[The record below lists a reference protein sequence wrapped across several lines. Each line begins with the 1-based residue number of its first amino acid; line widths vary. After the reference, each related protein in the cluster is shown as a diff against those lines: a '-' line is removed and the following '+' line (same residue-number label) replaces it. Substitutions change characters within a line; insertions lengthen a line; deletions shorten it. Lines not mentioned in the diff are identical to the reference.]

1 MKLWHKQET
10 EDLLNYQPDAVKP
23 KGNFSSKRIALAVVI
38 VLAAMLMFVVATSN
52 NQKPTGDEEAKAAVA
67 AKQRQAE
74 EARAKAAA
82 ALPSAT
88 DKDGRAVGQLTQND
102 SIPQSKPTPPP
113 ASANS
118 TVPDKGDEPK
128 FIGPTS
134 VDPEAQEKL
143 RQKSELARKKFAKE
157 QEAFGS
163 GLLVKHG
170 EGGGPQAAQAATAQP
185 ANGPNPTA
193 YEPASSGPSND
204 YNVEA
209 AKDKEQFFTRAD
221 QDQWLSPYTRE
232 AGRPFELKTGA
243 VIPGVMVT
251 GINSDLPGAIIGQV
265 AQDVYDTATGHFLL
279 LPKGSKIYGVYDA
292 RVAYG
297 QRRALIAWNRV
308 LFPDGSSVTLGA
320 MPGGD
325 ISGYAGFEDQ
335 VDNHYMRIFGSA
347 VLMSF
352 ITGGTAYAVDK
363 ATNDGSGD
371 KDQTTLQDE
380 MTSALAAQLGQTA
393 TALIQKN
400 LNISP
405 TVTIRPGYAFNIVV
419 TKDIVFQEPYHASR

>member
-1 MKLWHKQET
+1 MNLWHRQEN
-10 EDLLNYQPDAVKP
+10 EDVLNYQPDAVKP
-23 KGNFSSKRIALAVVI
+23 KGNFSSKRFAIGVFLVLVAV
-38 VLAAMLMFVVATSN
+38 LMFIVATSN
-52 NQKPTGDEEAKAAVA
+52 NQKPNADEEAKAALA
-67 AKQRQAE
+67 AKQKAEAANNNNANRSLPQLTDENGNTEGQLGPNPKAE
-74 EARAKAAA
+74 EPK
-82 ALPSAT
+82 PSE
-88 DKDGRAVGQLTQND
+88 
-102 SIPQSKPTPPP
+102 P
-113 ASANS
+113 ASGNTTFS
-118 TVPDKGDEPK
+118 PKGETSVV
-128 FIGPTS
+128 IGPAP
-134 VDPEAQEKL
+134 VDPVAQEKL
-143 RQKSELARKKFAKE
+143 RQESELARKKFAKE

-170 EGGGPQAAQAATAQP
+170 EGGGQQAAPATTAQL
-185 ANGPNPTA
+185 ANGPKPTA
-193 YEPASSGPSND
+193 YEPAASGQSND

-251 GINSDLPGAIIGQV
+251 GINSDLPGAIVGQV
-265 AQDVYDTATGHFLL
+265 AQDVYDTATGRFLL

-308 LFPDGSSVTLGA
+308 LFPDGSAVTLGA

-335 VDNHYMRIFGSA
+335 VDNHYLRIFGSA

-352 ITGGTAYAVDK
+352 ITGGTAYALDK
-363 ATNDGSGD
+363 ATNNGSGD

-419 TKDIVFQEPYHASR
+419 TKDIMFQEPYHASR